1 MKKFFYKARDSAT
14 GSVVKGCFKADC
26 KAEVAEYLKQE
37 QYLIISIN
45 HNDFIS
51 LKQSLLQKLNK
62 EKIKTRDLIILCRQ
76 LSIMLE
82 AGINIIE
89 AILILQ
95 QNCSNK
101 NMQKFLV
108 FTTAK
113 LKEGN
118 SFTDIWRQKANILPA
133 YLLNSLNAAE
143 NTGMLPSALSLSAD
157 FLEKLDDERQKIRQ
171 ICIYPAFL
179 LLILFA
185 VLNIMILFVLPAF
198 ADVFQRMKIPLP
210 FITQLV
216 FSLGLFIKNNYMV
229 LCVGGLS
236 LGLIMAKCWQKDIVK
251 YEFYKYVLRLPFIGD
266 FMQKLFLLQI
276 NRQLEFLIGS
286 GIDIDESFS
295 IMIAGFNNSY
305 LNKLLKSIQYSL
317 RQGFSLYT
325 SFKNTHLN
333 NSIFME
339 LINVGEQTGMLKE
352 TLHYNNVFLSKDVD
366 NFIDEFTKFLEPIL
380 MIVVGAVVGV
390 FVIAIILPLFEM
402 SSNIGL

>member
-1 MKKFFYKARDSAT
+1 MKEFFYKARDSVT
-14 GSVVKGCFKADC
+14 GNVIKGCFKADC
-26 KAEVAEYLKQE
+26 KAEVAAYLKQE
-37 QYLIISIN
+37 QYLVISIN

-51 LKQSLLQKLNK
+51 LKQSLLQKINK

-76 LSIMLE
+76 LAIMLE

-95 QNCSNK
+95 QNSSNK

-108 FTTAK
+108 FTTDK

-118 SFTDIWRQKANILPA
+118 TLTDIWRQKANILPA

-143 NTGMLPSALSLSAD
+143 NTGMLPSAFSLSAD

-198 ADVFQRMKIPLP
+198 ADVFQRMKISLP
-210 FITQLV
+210 FITQMV

-236 LGLIMAKCWQKDIVK
+236 LGLIIAKCWQKDIVK
-251 YEFYKYVLRLPFIGD
+251 YEFYKCVLKLPFIGE
-266 FMQKLFLLQI
+266 FVQKLFLLQI

-333 NSIFME
+333 NSVFME

>member
-1 MKKFFYKARDSAT
+1 MKEFFYKARDSVT
-14 GSVVKGCFKADC
+14 GNVIKGCFKADC
-26 KAEVAEYLKQE
+26 KAEVAAYLKQE
-37 QYLIISIN
+37 QYLVISIN

-51 LKQSLLQKLNK
+51 LKQSLLQKINK

-76 LSIMLE
+76 LAIMLE

-95 QNCSNK
+95 QNSSNK

-108 FTTAK
+108 FTTDK

-118 SFTDIWRQKANILPA
+118 TLTDIWRQKANILPA

-143 NTGMLPSALSLSAD
+143 NTGMLPSAFSLSAD

-198 ADVFQRMKIPLP
+198 ADVFQRMKISLP
-210 FITQLV
+210 FITQMV

-251 YEFYKYVLRLPFIGD
+251 YEFYKCVLKLPFIGE
-266 FMQKLFLLQI
+266 FVQKLFLLQI

-333 NSIFME
+333 NSVFME

>member
-1 MKKFFYKARDSAT
+1 MKEFFYKARDSVT
-14 GSVVKGCFKADC
+14 GNVIKGCFKADC
-26 KAEVAEYLKQE
+26 KAEVAAYLKQE
-37 QYLIISIN
+37 QYLVISIN

-51 LKQSLLQKLNK
+51 LKQSLLQKINK

-76 LSIMLE
+76 LAIMLE

-108 FTTAK
+108 FTTDK

-118 SFTDIWRQKANILPA
+118 TLTDIWRQKANILPA

-143 NTGMLPSALSLSAD
+143 NTGMLPSAFSLSAD

-198 ADVFQRMKIPLP
+198 ADVFQRMKISLP
-210 FITQLV
+210 FITQMV

-236 LGLIMAKCWQKDIVK
+236 LGLIIAKCWQKDIVK
-251 YEFYKYVLRLPFIGD
+251 YEFYKYVLKLPFIGE
-266 FMQKLFLLQI
+266 FVQKLFLLQI

-333 NSIFME
+333 NSVFME

>member
-1 MKKFFYKARDSAT
+1 MKEFFYKARDSVT
-14 GSVVKGCFKADC
+14 GNVIKGCFKADC
-26 KAEVAEYLKQE
+26 KAEVAAYLKQE
-37 QYLIISIN
+37 QYLVISIN

-51 LKQSLLQKLNK
+51 LKQSLLQKINK

-76 LSIMLE
+76 LAIMLE

-95 QNCSNK
+95 QNSSNK

-108 FTTAK
+108 FTTDK

-118 SFTDIWRQKANILPA
+118 TLTDIWRQKANILPA

-143 NTGMLPSALSLSAD
+143 NTGMLPSAFSLSAD

-198 ADVFQRMKIPLP
+198 ADVFQRMKISLP
-210 FITQLV
+210 FITQMV

-333 NSIFME
+333 NSVFME

>member
-1 MKKFFYKARDSAT
+1 MKEFFYKARDSVT
-14 GSVVKGCFKADC
+14 GNVIKGCFKADC
-26 KAEVAEYLKQE
+26 KAEVAAYLKQE
-37 QYLIISIN
+37 QYLVISIN

-76 LSIMLE
+76 LAIMLE

-95 QNCSNK
+95 QNSSNK

-108 FTTAK
+108 FTTDK

-118 SFTDIWRQKANILPA
+118 TLTDIWRQKANILPA

-143 NTGMLPSALSLSAD
+143 NTGMLPSAFSLSAD

-198 ADVFQRMKIPLP
+198 ADVFQRMKISLP
-210 FITQLV
+210 FITQMV

-236 LGLIMAKCWQKDIVK
+236 LGLIIAKCWQKDIVK

-333 NSIFME
+333 NSVFME

>member
-1 MKKFFYKARDSAT
+1 MKEFFYKARDSVT
-14 GSVVKGCFKADC
+14 GNVIKGCFKADC
-26 KAEVAEYLKQE
+26 KAEVAAYLKQE
-37 QYLIISIN
+37 QYLVISIN

-51 LKQSLLQKLNK
+51 LKQSLLQKINK

-76 LSIMLE
+76 LAIMLE

-95 QNCSNK
+95 QNSSNK

-108 FTTAK
+108 FTTDK

-118 SFTDIWRQKANILPA
+118 TLTDIWRQKANILPA

-143 NTGMLPSALSLSAD
+143 NTGMLPSAFSLSAD

-198 ADVFQRMKIPLP
+198 ADVFQRMKISLP
-210 FITQLV
+210 FITQMV

-236 LGLIMAKCWQKDIVK
+236 LGLIIAKCWQKDIVK

-333 NSIFME
+333 NSVFME

>member
-1 MKKFFYKARDSAT
+1 M
-14 GSVVKGCFKADC
+14 
-26 KAEVAEYLKQE
+26 
-37 QYLIISIN
+37 
-45 HNDFIS
+45 
-51 LKQSLLQKLNK
+51 
-62 EKIKTRDLIILCRQ
+62 
-76 LSIMLE
+76 
-82 AGINIIE
+82 
-89 AILILQ
+89 
-95 QNCSNK
+95 
-101 NMQKFLV
+101 
-108 FTTAK
+108 
-113 LKEGN
+113 
-118 SFTDIWRQKANILPA
+118 
-133 YLLNSLNAAE
+133 
-143 NTGMLPSALSLSAD
+143 
-157 FLEKLDDERQKIRQ
+157 
-171 ICIYPAFL
+171 
-179 LLILFA
+179 
-185 VLNIMILFVLPAF
+185 
-198 ADVFQRMKIPLP
+198 
-210 FITQLV
+210 V

-236 LGLIMAKCWQKDIVK
+236 LGLIIAKCWQKDIVK
-251 YEFYKYVLRLPFIGD
+251 YEFYKCVLKLPFIGE
-266 FMQKLFLLQI
+266 FVQKLFLLQI
-276 NRQLEFLIGS
+276 NQQLEFLIGS

-380 MIVVGAVVGV
+380 MIIVGAVVGV

>member
-1 MKKFFYKARDSAT
+1 MKEFFYKARDSVT
-14 GSVVKGCFKADC
+14 GNVIKGCFKADC
-26 KAEVAEYLKQE
+26 KAEVAAYLKQE
-37 QYLIISIN
+37 QYLVISIN

-51 LKQSLLQKLNK
+51 LKQSLLQKINK

-76 LSIMLE
+76 LAIMLE

-95 QNCSNK
+95 QNSSNK

-108 FTTAK
+108 FTTDK

-118 SFTDIWRQKANILPA
+118 TLTDIWRQKANILPA

-143 NTGMLPSALSLSAD
+143 NTGMLPSAFSLSAD

-198 ADVFQRMKIPLP
+198 ADVFQRMNLPLP

-333 NSIFME
+333 NSAFME

-380 MIVVGAVVGV
+380 MIVVGAVVAV